1 MTRNAYQI
9 QVPRGGPSVV
19 LAELTCSELLMAM
32 KLAGSERS
40 DVVRGLAVGRE
51 ALRMSIREVDG
62 QPVTAT
68 DLQGDGWRQRFPR
81 TRHGFFLSRAW
92 SHIHQPTEEEIS
104 AVVDG
109 AKVAVDD
116 LAETWTVTLPDGR
129 EVVLAEADQE
139 TVGQALARAEREAKS
154 PAAQEFLGVMEA
166 GRRCIRSVGGKAVS
180 AEDLEGRRWDQTF
193 SVRETFLLGRVWSE
207 MHLGDAWEAEDE
219 LGGMM
224 PVPGGGQ

>member
-1 MTRNAYQI
+1 MRTAYQI

-32 KLAGSERS
+32 KLAGTERS
-40 DVVRGLAVGRE
+40 DVVRGLAVSRE
-51 ALRMSIREVDG
+51 AVRMAIRQVDG
-62 QPVTAT
+62 VEVRSA
-68 DLQGDGWRQRFPR
+68 DLQGEGWKQHFPR

-92 SHIHQPTEEEIS
+92 SHIHQPSEEEIS
-104 AVVDG
+104 SVVDG
-109 AKVAVDD
+109 ASVAVDD
-116 LAETWTVTLPDGR
+116 LVETWTVTLPDGR

-166 GRRCIRSVGGKAVS
+166 GRRCIRSVAGQAVT
-180 AEDLEGRRWDQTF
+180 AEDLEGRRWDKTF
-193 SVRETFLLGRVWSE
+193 SVRETFLLARVWAE
-207 MHLGDAWEAEDE
+207 MHLDASWEAEDE
-219 LGGMM
+219 LGGMR